1 MPFIEELIKYKSCS
15 IVGLEKNTGKTECFN
30 YVMQRLPLDK
40 IRVAVS
46 SIGIDGETTDQVTK
60 TAKPEIFL
68 REGVYFG
75 TSEKH
80 YLTKLLTSELLE
92 ISDENTSLGNIVIGK
107 ALTPGKLLLS
117 GPSSTNGLRR
127 WMNEMQK
134 YDIDLTIIDGALS
147 RLSLASPAVSE
158 SMILATGAAYSANIN
173 TLVQK
178 TAFVVQMINLELTS
192 QENHDTFIDINS
204 GVWAIDEGTGN
215 REQGTGNW
223 EQGTGNGEHGMGNR
237 EQGTGNGEHGT
248 GNGEHGTGNWEQE
261 TGNEVN
267 LVDLKVASSLSIN
280 INTEG
285 LKKCKTLYVSGA
297 LTDNFVNHIRQNKI
311 FNETEI
317 VVRDFTK
324 IFLTPMTYNTFV
336 NNKRKIT
343 VLQKSKLIAVCV
355 NPTSPN
361 GIVLDSEKLCKTLS
375 EAINLPVYDLKK
387 V

>member
-1 MPFIEELIKYKSCS
+1 MPFIAELIKYKSCS

-30 YVMQRLPLDK
+30 YVLQRLPLDK

-68 REGVYFG
+68 REGMYFG

-178 TAFVVQMINLELTS
+178 TAFVVQMINLDLTS
-192 QENHDTFIDINS
+192 EDNYNRFIDIRN
-204 GVWAIDEGTGN
+204 GVWAVDESEDLGN
-215 REQGTGNW
+215 GERGTGNW
-223 EQGTGNGEHGMGNR
+223 EQGTGNGER
-237 EQGTGNGEHGT
+237 GT
-248 GNGEHGTGNWEQE
+248 WK
-261 TGNEVN
+261 EVN

-280 INTEG
+280 INTDG

-297 LTDNFVNHIRQNKI
+297 LTDNFINHIRQNKI

-375 EAINLPVYDLKK
+375 EAINLPVYDLKRD
-387 V
+387 

>member
-1 MPFIEELIKYKSCS
+1 MPFIAELIKYKSCS

-127 WMNEMQK
+127 WMNEMRK

-192 QENHDTFIDINS
+192 QENYDTFIDINS
-204 GVWAIDEGTGN
+204 GVWAIDFDADSDNDFGK
-215 REQGTGNW
+215 R
-223 EQGTGNGEHGMGNR
+223 
-237 EQGTGNGEHGT
+237 
-248 GNGEHGTGNWEQE
+248 
-261 TGNEVN
+261 

-280 INTEG
+280 INTDG

-336 NNKRKIT
+336 NGKRKIT

>member
-30 YVMQRLPLDK
+30 YVLQRLPLENK
-40 IRVAVS
+40 RIAVS

-80 YLTKLLTSELLE
+80 YLMKRLSAELLE
-92 ISDENTSLGNIVIGK
+92 ITNENTSLGNIVIGK
-107 ALTPGKLLLS
+107 ALTPGKILLS

-127 WMNEMQK
+127 WMDEMKK

-147 RLSLASPAVSE
+147 RMSLASPTVSE

-178 TAFVVQMINLELTS
+178 TAFVVQMINLDLTS
-192 QENHDTFIDINS
+192 EDNREVFNDIKN
-204 GVWAIDEGTGN
+204 GVWAIDADTDFDTDSDIMKA
-215 REQGTGNW
+215 RK
-223 EQGTGNGEHGMGNR
+223 
-237 EQGTGNGEHGT
+237 
-248 GNGEHGTGNWEQE
+248 
-261 TGNEVN
+261 

-280 INTEG
+280 INTDR
-285 LKKCKTLYVSGA
+285 LKKCKTLFVSGA
-297 LTDNFVNHIRQNKI
+297 LTDNFINHIRQNKI

-324 IFLTPMTYNTFV
+324 IFLTPMTYNSFV
-336 NNKRKIT
+336 NGKRKIT

-375 EAINLPVYDLKK
+375 EAIKLPVYDLRTKA
-387 V
+387 VGF

>member
-30 YVMQRLPLDK
+30 YVLQRLPLDK
-40 IRVAVS
+40 KRIAVS

-80 YLTKLLTSELLE
+80 YLMKRLSAELLE
-92 ISDENTSLGNIVIGK
+92 ISNENTSLGNIIIGK
-107 ALTPGKLLLS
+107 ALTPGKILLS

-127 WMNEMQK
+127 WMDEMKK

-147 RLSLASPAVSE
+147 RMSLASPTVSE

-178 TAFVVQMINLELTS
+178 TAFVVQMINLDLTS
-192 QENHDTFIDINS
+192 EDNRETFNDIKN
-204 GVWAIDEGTGN
+204 GVWAIDEDDVL
-215 REQGTGNW
+215 
-223 EQGTGNGEHGMGNR
+223 H
-237 EQGTGNGEHGT
+237 
-248 GNGEHGTGNWEQE
+248 
-261 TGNEVN
+261 
-267 LVDLKVASSLSIN
+267 DLKVASSLSIN
-280 INTEG
+280 INTDG
-285 LKKCKTLYVSGA
+285 LKKCKTLFVSGA
-297 LTDNFVNHIRQNKI
+297 LTDNFINHIRQNKI

-324 IFLTPMTYNTFV
+324 IFLTPMTYNSFV
-336 NNKRKIT
+336 NAKRKIT

-361 GIVLDSEKLCKTLS
+361 GIVLDSEKLCNTLS
-375 EAINLPVYDLKK
+375 EAIKLPVYNLRTKS
-387 V
+387 

>member
-1 MPFIEELIKYKSCS
+1 MPFIAELIKYKSCS

-68 REGVYFG
+68 REGIYFG

-192 QENHDTFIDINS
+192 QENYDTFININN
-204 GVWAIDEGTGN
+204 GVWAIDFDADNDFEKK
-215 REQGTGNW
+215 
-223 EQGTGNGEHGMGNR
+223 
-237 EQGTGNGEHGT
+237 
-248 GNGEHGTGNWEQE
+248 
-261 TGNEVN
+261 
-267 LVDLKVASSLSIN
+267 LVDLKVASSMSIN
-280 INTEG
+280 IKTDG

>member
-1 MPFIEELIKYKSCS
+1 MPFIAELIKYKSCS

-127 WMNEMQK
+127 WMNEMRK

-192 QENHDTFIDINS
+192 EDNYNRFIDIRN
-204 GVWAIDEGTGN
+204 GVWAVDESEDLGN
-215 REQGTGNW
+215 GERGTGNW
-223 EQGTGNGEHGMGNR
+223 EQGTGK
-237 EQGTGNGEHGT
+237 
-248 GNGEHGTGNWEQE
+248 
-261 TGNEVN
+261 EVN

-280 INTEG
+280 INTDG

-336 NNKRKIT
+336 NGKRKIT

-375 EAINLPVYDLKK
+375 EAINLPVYDLKRD
-387 V
+387 

>member
-30 YVMQRLPLDK
+30 YVLQRLPLENK
-40 IRVAVS
+40 RVAVS

-80 YLTKLLTSELLE
+80 YLMKRLSAELLE
-92 ISDENTSLGNIVIGK
+92 ITNENTSLGNIIIGK
-107 ALTPGKLLLS
+107 ALTPGKILLS

-127 WMNEMQK
+127 WMDEMKK
-134 YDIDLTIIDGALS
+134 YDVDLTIIDGALS
-147 RLSLASPAVSE
+147 RMSLASPTVSE

-178 TAFVVQMINLELTS
+178 TAFVVQMINLDLTS
-192 QENHDTFIDINS
+192 EDNRKTFNDIKN
-204 GVWAIDEGTGN
+204 GVWAIDADADTDFMKG
-215 REQGTGNW
+215 R
-223 EQGTGNGEHGMGNR
+223 R
-237 EQGTGNGEHGT
+237 
-248 GNGEHGTGNWEQE
+248 
-261 TGNEVN
+261 

-280 INTEG
+280 INTDG
-285 LKKCKTLYVSGA
+285 LKKCKTLFVSGA
-297 LTDNFVNHIRQNKI
+297 LTDNFINHIRQNKI

-324 IFLTPMTYNTFV
+324 IFLTPMTYNSFV
-336 NNKRKIT
+336 NGKRKIT
-343 VLQKSKLIAVCV
+343 VMQKSKLIAVCV

-361 GIVLDSEKLCKTLS
+361 GIILDSEKLCKTLS
-375 EAINLPVYDLKK
+375 EAIKLPVYDLKK
-387 V
+387 NF

>member
-30 YVMQRLPLDK
+30 YVLQRLPLENK
-40 IRVAVS
+40 RVAVS

-80 YLTKLLTSELLE
+80 YLMKRLSAELLE
-92 ISDENTSLGNIVIGK
+92 ITNENTSLGNIIIGK
-107 ALTPGKLLLS
+107 ALTPGKILLS

-127 WMNEMQK
+127 WMDEMKK

-147 RLSLASPAVSE
+147 RMSLASPTVSE

-178 TAFVVQMINLELTS
+178 TAFVVQMINLYLTS
-192 QENHDTFIDINS
+192 EDNREVFNDIKN
-204 GVWAIDEGTGN
+204 GVWAIDEDGII
-215 REQGTGNW
+215 
-223 EQGTGNGEHGMGNR
+223 H
-237 EQGTGNGEHGT
+237 
-248 GNGEHGTGNWEQE
+248 
-261 TGNEVN
+261 
-267 LVDLKVASSLSIN
+267 DLKVASSLSIN
-280 INTEG
+280 INTDG
-285 LKKCKTLYVSGA
+285 LKKCKTLFVSGA
-297 LTDNFVNHIRQNKI
+297 LTDNFINHIRQNKI

-324 IFLTPMTYNTFV
+324 IFLTPMTYNSFV
-336 NNKRKIT
+336 NGKRKIT

-361 GIVLDSEKLCKTLS
+361 GIILDSEKLCKTLS
-375 EAINLPVYDLKK
+375 EAIKLPVYDLKK
-387 V
+387 NF

>member
-30 YVMQRLPLDK
+30 YVLQRLPLENK
-40 IRVAVS
+40 RVAVS

-68 REGVYFG
+68 SEGVYFG

-80 YLTKLLTSELLE
+80 YLMKRLSAELLE
-92 ISDENTSLGNIVIGK
+92 ITNENTSLGNIIIGK
-107 ALTPGKLLLS
+107 ALTPGKILLS

-127 WMNEMQK
+127 WMDEMKK
-134 YDIDLTIIDGALS
+134 YDVDLTIIDGALS
-147 RLSLASPAVSE
+147 RMSLASPAVSE

-178 TAFVVQMINLELTS
+178 TAFVVQMINLDLTS
-192 QENHDTFIDINS
+192 EDNRETFNDIKN
-204 GVWAIDEGTGN
+204 GVWAIDEDDVI
-215 REQGTGNW
+215 
-223 EQGTGNGEHGMGNR
+223 H
-237 EQGTGNGEHGT
+237 
-248 GNGEHGTGNWEQE
+248 
-261 TGNEVN
+261 
-267 LVDLKVASSLSIN
+267 DLKVASSLSIN
-280 INTEG
+280 INTDG
-285 LKKCKTLYVSGA
+285 LKKCKTLFVSGA
-297 LTDNFVNHIRQNKI
+297 LTDNFINHIRQNKI

-324 IFLTPMTYNTFV
+324 IFLTPMTYNSFV
-336 NNKRKIT
+336 NGKRKIT

-375 EAINLPVYDLKK
+375 EAIKLPVYDLRAKN
-387 V
+387 

>member
-1 MPFIEELIKYKSCS
+1 M
-15 IVGLEKNTGKTECFN
+15 GLEKNTGKTECFN

-127 WMNEMQK
+127 WMNEMRK

-192 QENHDTFIDINS
+192 QENYDTFIDINS
-204 GVWAIDEGTGN
+204 GVWAIDFDADNNADNDNDFGKK
-215 REQGTGNW
+215 
-223 EQGTGNGEHGMGNR
+223 
-237 EQGTGNGEHGT
+237 
-248 GNGEHGTGNWEQE
+248 
-261 TGNEVN
+261 

-336 NNKRKIT
+336 NGKRKIT

>member
-30 YVMQRLPLDK
+30 YVLQRLPLENK
-40 IRVAVS
+40 RVAVS

-80 YLTKLLTSELLE
+80 YLMKRLSAELLE
-92 ISDENTSLGNIVIGK
+92 ITNENTSLGNIIIGK
-107 ALTPGKLLLS
+107 ALTPGKILLS

-127 WMNEMQK
+127 WMDEMKK
-134 YDIDLTIIDGALS
+134 YDVDLTIIDGALS
-147 RLSLASPAVSE
+147 RMSLASPTVSE

-178 TAFVVQMINLELTS
+178 TAFVVQMINLDLTS
-192 QENHDTFIDINS
+192 EDNRETFNDIKN
-204 GVWAIDEGTGN
+204 GVWAVDEDDVI
-215 REQGTGNW
+215 
-223 EQGTGNGEHGMGNR
+223 H
-237 EQGTGNGEHGT
+237 
-248 GNGEHGTGNWEQE
+248 
-261 TGNEVN
+261 
-267 LVDLKVASSLSIN
+267 DLKVASSLSIN
-280 INTEG
+280 INTDG
-285 LKKCKTLYVSGA
+285 LKKCKTLFVGGA
-297 LTDNFVNHIRQNKI
+297 LTDNFINHIRQNKI

-324 IFLTPMTYNTFV
+324 IFMTPMTYNTFV
-336 NNKRKIT
+336 NGKRKIT

-361 GIVLDSEKLCKTLS
+361 GIVLDSEKLCNTLS
-375 EAINLPVYDLKK
+375 EAIKLPVYDLRVKN
-387 V
+387 

>member
-1 MPFIEELIKYKSCS
+1 MPFIAELIKYKSCS

-68 REGVYFG
+68 REGIYFG

-204 GVWAIDEGTGN
+204 GVWAIDFDADNDFEKK
-215 REQGTGNW
+215 
-223 EQGTGNGEHGMGNR
+223 
-237 EQGTGNGEHGT
+237 
-248 GNGEHGTGNWEQE
+248 
-261 TGNEVN
+261 

-280 INTEG
+280 INTDG

>member
-1 MPFIEELIKYKSCS
+1 
-15 IVGLEKNTGKTECFN
+15 
-30 YVMQRLPLDK
+30 
-40 IRVAVS
+40 
-46 SIGIDGETTDQVTK
+46 GIDGETTDQVTK

-192 QENHDTFIDINS
+192 QENYNTFIDINN
-204 GVWAIDEGTGN
+204 GVWAIDSDNDADNDIEK
-215 REQGTGNW
+215 R
-223 EQGTGNGEHGMGNR
+223 
-237 EQGTGNGEHGT
+237 
-248 GNGEHGTGNWEQE
+248 
-261 TGNEVN
+261 

-280 INTEG
+280 INTDG

-336 NNKRKIT
+336 NGKRKIT

>member
-30 YVMQRLPLDK
+30 YVLQRLPLENK
-40 IRVAVS
+40 RVAVS

-80 YLTKLLTSELLE
+80 YLMKRLSAELLE
-92 ISDENTSLGNIVIGK
+92 ITNENTSLGNIIIGK
-107 ALTPGKLLLS
+107 ALTPGKILLS

-127 WMNEMQK
+127 WMDEMKK
-134 YDIDLTIIDGALS
+134 YDVDLTIIDGALS
-147 RLSLASPAVSE
+147 RMSLASPTVSE

-178 TAFVVQMINLELTS
+178 TAFVVQMINLDLTS
-192 QENHDTFIDINS
+192 EDNREIFNDIKN
-204 GVWAIDEGTGN
+204 GVWAIDEDDVI
-215 REQGTGNW
+215 
-223 EQGTGNGEHGMGNR
+223 H
-237 EQGTGNGEHGT
+237 
-248 GNGEHGTGNWEQE
+248 
-261 TGNEVN
+261 
-267 LVDLKVASSLSIN
+267 DLKVASSLSIN
-280 INTEG
+280 INTDG
-285 LKKCKTLYVSGA
+285 LKKCKTLFVSGA
-297 LTDNFVNHIRQNKI
+297 LTDNFINHIRQNKI

-324 IFLTPMTYNTFV
+324 IFLTPMTYNSFV
-336 NNKRKIT
+336 NGKRKIT

-361 GIVLDSEKLCKTLS
+361 GIILDSEKLCNALS
-375 EAINLPVYDLKK
+375 EAIQLPVYDLKK
-387 V
+387 NF

>member
-1 MPFIEELIKYKSCS
+1 M
-15 IVGLEKNTGKTECFN
+15 GLEKNTGKTECFN

-127 WMNEMQK
+127 WMNEMRK
-134 YDIDLTIIDGALS
+134 YNIDLTIIDGALS

-192 QENHDTFIDINS
+192 QENYDTFIDINN
-204 GVWAIDEGTGN
+204 GVWAIDEGTRNG
-215 REQGTGNW
+215 EQG
-223 EQGTGNGEHGMGNR
+223 
-237 EQGTGNGEHGT
+237 
-248 GNGEHGTGNWEQE
+248 

-336 NNKRKIT
+336 NGKRKIT

>member
-1 MPFIEELIKYKSCS
+1 MPFIAELIKYKSCS

-68 REGVYFG
+68 REGIYFG

-127 WMNEMQK
+127 WMNEMRK

-192 QENHDTFIDINS
+192 QENHDTFININN
-204 GVWAIDEGTGN
+204 GVWAIDAEN
-215 REQGTGNW
+215 DFDIEKR
-223 EQGTGNGEHGMGNR
+223 
-237 EQGTGNGEHGT
+237 
-248 GNGEHGTGNWEQE
+248 
-261 TGNEVN
+261 

-280 INTEG
+280 INTDG

>member
-1 MPFIEELIKYKSCS
+1 MPFIAELIKYKSCS

-68 REGVYFG
+68 REGIYFG

-192 QENHDTFIDINS
+192 QENYDTFIDINS
-204 GVWAIDEGTGN
+204 GVWAIDE
-215 REQGTGNW
+215 E
-223 EQGTGNGEHGMGNR
+223 TGNGE
-237 EQGTGNGEHGT
+237 QG
-248 GNGEHGTGNWEQE
+248 

-336 NNKRKIT
+336 NGKRKIT

>member
-1 MPFIEELIKYKSCS
+1 MPFIAELIKYKSCS

-117 GPSSTNGLRR
+117 GPSSTNGLHR
-127 WMNEMQK
+127 WMNEMRK

-192 QENHDTFIDINS
+192 QENHDTFININN
-204 GVWAIDEGTGN
+204 GVWAIDFDADNDFEKK
-215 REQGTGNW
+215 
-223 EQGTGNGEHGMGNR
+223 
-237 EQGTGNGEHGT
+237 
-248 GNGEHGTGNWEQE
+248 
-261 TGNEVN
+261 

>member
-1 MPFIEELIKYKSCS
+1 MPFIAELIKYKSCS

-30 YVMQRLPLDK
+30 YVMQRLPLDN

-192 QENHDTFIDINS
+192 QENYDTFIDINN
-204 GVWAIDEGTGN
+204 GVWAIDSDTDTDFGK
-215 REQGTGNW
+215 R
-223 EQGTGNGEHGMGNR
+223 
-237 EQGTGNGEHGT
+237 
-248 GNGEHGTGNWEQE
+248 
-261 TGNEVN
+261 

-280 INTEG
+280 INTDG

-336 NNKRKIT
+336 NGKRKIT

>member
-1 MPFIEELIKYKSCS
+1 MPFIAELIKYKSCS

-127 WMNEMQK
+127 WMNEMRK

-192 QENHDTFIDINS
+192 QENYDTFININN
-204 GVWAIDEGTGN
+204 GVWAIDFDADNDFEKK
-215 REQGTGNW
+215 
-223 EQGTGNGEHGMGNR
+223 
-237 EQGTGNGEHGT
+237 
-248 GNGEHGTGNWEQE
+248 
-261 TGNEVN
+261 

-280 INTEG
+280 INTDA

-336 NNKRKIT
+336 NGKRKIT

-375 EAINLPVYDLKK
+375 EAISLPVYDLKK

>member
-1 MPFIEELIKYKSCS
+1 M
-15 IVGLEKNTGKTECFN
+15 GLEKNTGKTECFN

-192 QENHDTFIDINS
+192 QENYNTFIDINS
-204 GVWAIDEGTGN
+204 GVWAIDFDADNDADFGFGK
-215 REQGTGNW
+215 R
-223 EQGTGNGEHGMGNR
+223 
-237 EQGTGNGEHGT
+237 
-248 GNGEHGTGNWEQE
+248 
-261 TGNEVN
+261 

-280 INTEG
+280 INTDG

-336 NNKRKIT
+336 NGKRKIT

>member
-1 MPFIEELIKYKSCS
+1 MPFIEELIKYNSCS

-30 YVMQRLPLDK
+30 YVLQRLPLENK
-40 IRVAVS
+40 RVAVS

-80 YLTKLLTSELLE
+80 YLMKRLSAELLE
-92 ISDENTSLGNIVIGK
+92 ITNENTSLGNIIIGK
-107 ALTPGKLLLS
+107 ALTPGKILLS

-127 WMNEMQK
+127 WMDEMKK

-147 RLSLASPAVSE
+147 RMSLASPTVSE

-178 TAFVVQMINLELTS
+178 TAFVVQMINLDITS
-192 QENHDTFIDINS
+192 EDNRGVFNDIKN
-204 GVWAIDEGTGN
+204 GVWVIDEDDVI
-215 REQGTGNW
+215 
-223 EQGTGNGEHGMGNR
+223 H
-237 EQGTGNGEHGT
+237 
-248 GNGEHGTGNWEQE
+248 
-261 TGNEVN
+261 
-267 LVDLKVASSLSIN
+267 DLKVASSLSIN
-280 INTEG
+280 INTDG
-285 LKKCKTLYVSGA
+285 LKKCKTLFVSGA
-297 LTDNFVNHIRQNKI
+297 LTDNFINHIRQNRI

-324 IFLTPMTYNTFV
+324 IFLTPMTYNSFV
-336 NNKRKIT
+336 NGKRKIT

-375 EAINLPVYDLKK
+375 EAIKLPVYDLRTKA
-387 V
+387 VGF